1 MPAFRGLKSKYSTF
15 YQIKFDLNFRYV
27 GGIYGGNT
35 KPSPFLCLILKMLQI
50 QPEKD
55 IIVEFIKNEE
65 FKYVRALGALYMRLT
80 GTSLDC
86 YKYLEPLF
94 NDNRKLRRQSKQ
106 GKFELVHMDEF
117 IDELLREERCCD
129 VILPR
134 IQKRHVLEENNE
146 LGKIVETI
154 CPFF

>member
-1 MPAFRGLKSKYSTF
+1 MYLRDLLSYSRF
-15 YQIKFDLNFRYV
+15 I
-27 GGIYGGNT
+27 GGVFGGNV
-35 KPSPFLCLILKMLQI
+35 KPTPFLCLILKMLQI

-80 GTSLDC
+80 GTSVDC

-94 NDNRKLRRQSKQ
+94 NDNRKLRRQNKQ
-106 GKFELVHMDEF
+106 GQFELIHMDEF
-117 IDELLREERCCD
+117 IDELLREERSCD

-146 LGKIVETI
+146 IGLYRR
-154 CPFF
+154 